1 MIWKGDG
8 RVPSLTYNFN
18 NTVTKKN
25 CEYLI
30 DYCLSNYEMTT
41 ARMGK
46 DFESGKVNLE
56 ERKTKVSFIDGTS
69 QRDKDIRSMM
79 QNFITEAN
87 DNFFHYDIVGFEAI
101 QFSKYEDG
109 GHYKWHQDYFP
120 EMMKK
125 EYPRSRKLS
134 VSLTLTDYNESGGH
148 LEIFNGDAYSKDDIK
163 QMNSLGTAVVF
174 DSREWHR
181 ITPIK
186 NGVRYSLVCWSQGPH
201 FK

>member
-56 ERKTKVSFIDGTS
+56 ER
-69 QRDKDIRSMM
+69 
-79 QNFITEAN
+79 
-87 DNFFHYDIVGFEAI
+87 
-101 QFSKYEDG
+101 
-109 GHYKWHQDYFP
+109 
-120 EMMKK
+120 
-125 EYPRSRKLS
+125 
-134 VSLTLTDYNESGGH
+134 
-148 LEIFNGDAYSKDDIK
+148 
-163 QMNSLGTAVVF
+163 
-174 DSREWHR
+174 
-181 ITPIK
+181 
-186 NGVRYSLVCWSQGPH
+186 
-201 FK
+201 